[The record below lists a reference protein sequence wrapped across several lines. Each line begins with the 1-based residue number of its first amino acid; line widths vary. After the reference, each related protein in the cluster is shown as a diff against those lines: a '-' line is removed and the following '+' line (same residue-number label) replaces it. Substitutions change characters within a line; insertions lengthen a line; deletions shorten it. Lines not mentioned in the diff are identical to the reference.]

1 MKPFNKYFDHTL
13 LKPDAS
19 EAEIKRLCSEAVK
32 YDFCAVCVNPCH
44 VSLASEE
51 LKKTGVRIAAVTGFP
66 FGASEMSAKAY
77 EAEKACGSGA
87 VEIDMVLNIGA
98 LKEGRYKYV
107 ADDIGQVAS
116 AVYDNDA
123 ILKVIIETGML
134 TDEQLIKAV
143 KIAADSGADFIK
155 TSTGFLGSGASIE
168 SVKLIRATLD
178 DITGKHIQI
187 KASGGIRDLD
197 TAQKMI
203 KAGAERLGTS
213 STVSIFSEY
222 LKRS

>member
-19 EAEIKRLCSEAVK
+19 EADIKRLCIEAVK

-44 VSLASEE
+44 VRLASEE

-134 TDEQLIKAV
+134 TNEQLIKAV

-155 TSTGFLGSGASIE
+155 TSTGFLGNGASIAA
-168 SVKLIRATLD
+168 VKLIRTTLD
-178 DITGKHIQI
+178 DITGKHVQI

-222 LKRS
+222 LKKA

>member
-1 MKPFNKYFDHTL
+1 MKPFSKYFDHTL

-51 LKKTGVRIAAVTGFP
+51 LEKTSIRIAAVTGFP
-66 FGASEMSAKAY
+66 LGASEMSAKAY

-87 VEIDMVLNIGA
+87 VEIDMVMNIGA

-107 ADDIGQVAS
+107 SDDIGQVAS

-123 ILKVIIETGML
+123 LLKVIIETGML
-134 TDEQLIKAV
+134 TNEQIIKAV
-143 KIAADSGADFIK
+143 TIAADSGADFIK
-155 TSTGFLGSGASIE
+155 TSTGFCESGASVA
-168 SVKLIRATLD
+168 SVKLIRTTLD
-178 DITGKHIQI
+178 DIPGKHVQI

-197 TAQKMI
+197 TAQNMI
-203 KAGAERLGTS
+203 RAGAERLGTS

-222 LKRS
+222 LKRA